1 MQAPLDRSSGPPT
14 PSPVRGDAAAN
25 STLLR
30 EQQAERE
37 KLLMDNFNQALRINY
52 LEERLLRVKQG
63 TDFAGEDLES
73 EVAQLRIALEE
84 REHDIKQRN
93 FAMIRA
99 TEAIDVLT
107 GQLGAAK
114 DENARLA
121 AELEQAINGASSRKD
136 RVDPDLIDKWRRELE
151 RAAEQEHAAAAR
163 ARQLETELS
172 QHQDT
177 IASMTAR
184 MHEMDEARARA
195 QMDME
200 AALQLERQKAAQQ
213 LEIAQVKA
221 SAELEHVREVA
232 RQREEQLAASKER
245 VESLMKEKEAMDA
258 RYQSKMKRMEEEVQ
272 QQMQQLRQE
281 SDKYRAEHTRL
292 LTDRE
297 KTHFDRERLAME
309 TESVKQERAR
319 LQTEIERLSK
329 ELQQFAGDAERLRLQ
344 NVKLTALCE
353 EQAKSL
359 DAFREEREK
368 AADSIQQ
375 LEGGVHHWRK
385 AAAEHELTV
394 KTLEMRIQQAEMQ
407 VKTLEGQ
414 REMAAVRSQ
423 QTSNERLAVLEKE
436 RYAIEQDNHQLQL
449 ELTKFQ
455 HELEALEQ
463 KFHSCEQRLSE
474 ETAKAQEYQSRSR
487 DFEDELA
494 RREAD
499 VKELERRVAEL
510 QASSSMTENS
520 RLLQQNDAV
529 TRFAAEKNDLL
540 ASMQQERR
548 RADSAEHSLRDVEA
562 QHSELVKEMEAAA
575 REVRFAIG
583 RDQRSQQNDRTPLAY
598 LVRDAISSIQR

>member
-1 MQAPLDRSSGPPT
+1 MQSPLDHG
-14 PSPVRGDAAAN
+14 GGGAAVN

-84 REHDIKQRN
+84 REHNIKQRN

-107 GQLGAAK
+107 GQLNAAK
-114 DENARLA
+114 EENARLA
-121 AELEQAINGASSRKD
+121 AELEQALGSASSRKD
-136 RVDPDLIDKWRRELE
+136 KADADLIDKWRRELE
-151 RAAEQEHAAAAR
+151 RAVEQEHAASMR
-163 ARQLETELS
+163 ARQLETEVS

-184 MHEMDEARARA
+184 MHEVDEARARA
-195 QMDME
+195 QLDMD
-200 AALQLERQKAAQQ
+200 AALQLEQQKAAQQ

-221 SAELEHVREVA
+221 SAELDHLRELA
-232 RQREEQLAASKER
+232 RQREEQIAASKER
-245 VESLMKEKEAMDA
+245 IDSLMKEKEAMDV

-272 QQMQQLRQE
+272 QQMQQLREE
-281 SDKYRAEHTRL
+281 SEKYRAEHTRL

-319 LQTEIERLSK
+319 LQTEIERLNK

-344 NVKLTALCE
+344 NVKLTAICD
-353 EQAKSL
+353 EQTKSL

-368 AADSIQQ
+368 AADTIGQ
-375 LEGGVHHWRK
+375 LEGEVHQWRK
-385 AAAEHELTV
+385 ATAEHELTV
-394 KTLEMRIQQAEMQ
+394 KTLEMRVQQAEMQ

-423 QTSNERLAVLEKE
+423 QTSNERLAALEKE

-449 ELTKFQ
+449 ELSKFQ
-455 HELEALEQ
+455 HELEALEL
-463 KFHSCEQRLSE
+463 KFHSCEQRLGE
-474 ETAKAQEYQSRSR
+474 ETAKSQEYQSRAR
-487 DFEDELA
+487 DCEDELT

-499 VKELERRVAEL
+499 VKELERRLADV
-510 QASSSMTENS
+510 QASSSMTENA
-520 RLLQQNDAV
+520 RLQQQSDVIA
-529 TRFAAEKNDLL
+529 RFAAEKNDLL

-548 RADSAEHSLRDVEA
+548 RTDSSERSLRDVES
-562 QHSELVKEMEAAA
+562 QHSALLKEMEAAA
-575 REVRFAIG
+575 REVRFLID
-583 RDQRSQQNDRTPLAY
+583 RDQRSPHHDRTPLAY